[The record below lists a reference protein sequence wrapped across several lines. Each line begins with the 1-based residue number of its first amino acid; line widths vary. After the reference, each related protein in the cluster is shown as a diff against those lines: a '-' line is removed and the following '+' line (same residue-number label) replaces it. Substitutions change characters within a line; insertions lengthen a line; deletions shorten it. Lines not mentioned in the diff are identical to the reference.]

1 MTDRSGAIG
10 KWWPATQSL
19 DLVEGSVEDV
29 ADAVE
34 TEVRRFVQGAPVS
47 GSWTTVV
54 DLDAAFSIP
63 PVFAN
68 VPTWYLVLPT
78 HSRWTVLWNNS
89 FLCDG
94 YDSLCWCL
102 TDHHGLT
109 TMHWFA
115 HDAWTTMQAG
125 ASFTHRLRE
134 GARVVE
140 RSVYCAQE
148 DTRWHFHAAGP
159 PLPEERLERYSARRT
174 RDRLNEAGMMAL
186 LRRLG
191 ADPWSDSFYAVPERR
206 IFVLERLEVP
216 ATITTRAREEVLLR
230 GAGGGPR

>member
-1 MTDRSGAIG
+1 MAERGGAIG

-29 ADAVE
+29 AAAVDA
-34 TEVRRFVQGAPVS
+34 EVRRFVKGTPVS
-47 GSWTTVV
+47 TNWTTVPN
-54 DLDAAFSIP
+54 LDSAFSIH

-102 TDHHGLT
+102 TDRHALT
-109 TMHWFA
+109 TLHWFA
-115 HDAWTTMQAG
+115 HDEWTTMQAG
-125 ASFTHRLRE
+125 AGFTHRRRD

-148 DTRWHFHAAGP
+148 DATWHFHAAGP
-159 PLPEERLERYSARRT
+159 PLPEERLEQYSARRK
-174 RDRLNEAGMMAL
+174 RDRLNEGGMIDL

-191 ADPWSDSFYAVPERR
+191 ADPWTDTFYAVPEGR
-206 IFVLERLEVP
+206 IFTLERLDVP
-216 ATITTRAREEVLLR
+216 PTITVRAREEVLR
-230 GAGGGPR
+230 GTTSG